1 MNSLTFIILLIIAI
15 AGISSIV
22 WVRKYYDNTAKNMQ
36 QNGIKKQT
44 YGNNVQNNKNNIPKT
59 EEIGSILNFNKNKKN
74 EKENIEK
81 SEKVNSEESLSES
94 FKSMFTGERNTN
106 PEEEISTKDF
116 VKESIGNPTQSMKDK
131 VFSEF
136 NTTPKNNASNNN
148 KPASL
153 KKGSKTI
160 YHEVETITPL
170 KEEEKEKF
178 KIEDPASKKEIRT
191 NNLAEDDSILSPDVV
206 NLVENTP
213 EKKEDKEDEITLS
226 KNQTTLTQAISS
238 NNKDKSGKALDSEPI
253 KPEHELSSKLTEK
266 TEDTTPMTSEPMTTK
281 QKEQIEGSENQDPK
295 IDTSVSS
302 IMSEPMT
309 TKQKEQIETPKKV
322 RKSVPK
328 INKKENKMDPG
339 SHVVA
344 KTEKTERIA
353 RKGKPDIEVKKSEE
367 KEEKPQKPQ
376 KIINEEGVVVLDE
389 SDRKDNVTFDE
400 ILKDKTYNQPNDDID
415 EIYEEINNT
424 SYNHTEYDD
433 EIGKSFEGLDDASF
447 QTDDEYDEP
456 IIPIYAEKRLN
467 GKEEETEIELPEEN
481 QEEILTHYENFVHR
495 DSNERKIENASNR
508 IDKFYEKLG
517 SINMS
522 KIANKTKEV
531 YSEGSSKISEGS
543 NKIQENISS
552 KNKTEKPQKA
562 QKAQKIELKEEKLP
576 NIETP
581 QPHSNIPKTTQQ
593 IMPKGPEK
601 IKVNGN
607 QIELRRGETVIFN
620 HNGETYSSTILKT
633 KPGQIYVT
641 YRKHRI
647 WISTN
652 SIKKKF

>member
-339 SHVVA
+339 SHVVT

-481 QEEILTHYENFVHR
+481 QEEILTPYENFVHR

>member
-1 MNSLTFIILLIIAI
+1 
-15 AGISSIV
+15 
-22 WVRKYYDNTAKNMQ
+22 
-36 QNGIKKQT
+36 
-44 YGNNVQNNKNNIPKT
+44 
-59 EEIGSILNFNKNKKN
+59 
-74 EKENIEK
+74 
-81 SEKVNSEESLSES
+81 
-94 FKSMFTGERNTN
+94 MFTGERNTN

-481 QEEILTHYENFVHR
+481 QEEILTPYENFVHR

>member
-1 MNSLTFIILLIIAI
+1 
-15 AGISSIV
+15 
-22 WVRKYYDNTAKNMQ
+22 
-36 QNGIKKQT
+36 
-44 YGNNVQNNKNNIPKT
+44 
-59 EEIGSILNFNKNKKN
+59 
-74 EKENIEK
+74 
-81 SEKVNSEESLSES
+81 
-94 FKSMFTGERNTN
+94 
-106 PEEEISTKDF
+106 
-116 VKESIGNPTQSMKDK
+116 
-131 VFSEF
+131 
-136 NTTPKNNASNNN
+136 
-148 KPASL
+148 
-153 KKGSKTI
+153 
-160 YHEVETITPL
+160 
-170 KEEEKEKF
+170 
-178 KIEDPASKKEIRT
+178 
-191 NNLAEDDSILSPDVV
+191 
-206 NLVENTP
+206 
-213 EKKEDKEDEITLS
+213 
-226 KNQTTLTQAISS
+226 
-238 NNKDKSGKALDSEPI
+238 
-253 KPEHELSSKLTEK
+253 
-266 TEDTTPMTSEPMTTK
+266 
-281 QKEQIEGSENQDPK
+281 
-295 IDTSVSS
+295 
-302 IMSEPMT
+302 
-309 TKQKEQIETPKKV
+309 
-322 RKSVPK
+322 
-328 INKKENKMDPG
+328 MDPG

-481 QEEILTHYENFVHR
+481 QEEILTPYENFVHR